1 VNPELIALLEKGF
14 ACQQRGN
21 FQAAEKSYLKVL
33 KRDKRNEF
41 ALNLMGV
48 ICVRSERY
56 KEALEYL
63 RSALGANAK
72 DPETHSNLGL
82 AYKGLNQF
90 SKAQKAFEQSLQMN
104 PQQPAALNN
113 LGNVLA
119 ATNQH
124 AEAIPVFEAA
134 LSLDSNYVDCLNNL
148 AMSLKEVDRIEHA
161 LGVIEHA
168 ITIDA
173 TKSLSY
179 NNKGDLLLRATNYEE
194 AKAAFDKAIS
204 LDGNI
209 VAKINLSTA
218 LKQLGDE
225 HAARDALQE
234 VLAQEENNSEAHNH
248 LGVLLEQMGDT
259 DLAAT
264 HFRLALKHTPNH
276 ASSFYQLSKLKDHPL
291 LPQEIEKIESLLG
304 DSQLPDIFRASLLF
318 SLAWEYEYRK
328 EYLKSIDYF
337 IEAQAVKA
345 RRSPYVQSDTLL
357 HVEKS
362 QQVFP
367 VTWRASREMQ
377 DDLPVPIFI
386 VGMPRS
392 GTTLTEQIIA
402 SHSDITGA
410 GEVVFASDML
420 RQASEMTGKAFP
432 ESIERL
438 NVEQA
443 RQLRTTYLSRMIE
456 RFGQSRFVVDK
467 SPGNFNFLGT
477 IAAVFPEAKILFCK
491 RNAMDNCVSIFR
503 LPFDD
508 NQKWAH
514 NLSALGHYYVQHE
527 VLMKYWQTCYAK
539 QILQVDYE
547 DTVGDVEQQ
556 ARRILDFIGVDFQ
569 EQVLSFYAN
578 KRIVMT
584 PSSEQVRQPIYKT
597 SVNSWLR
604 YGDALK
610 PLKEAL
616 SE

>member
-1 VNPELIALLEKGF
+1 
-14 ACQQRGN
+14 
-21 FQAAEKSYLKVL
+21 
-33 KRDKRNEF
+33 
-41 ALNLMGV
+41 
-48 ICVRSERY
+48 
-56 KEALEYL
+56 
-63 RSALGANAK
+63 
-72 DPETHSNLGL
+72 
-82 AYKGLNQF
+82 
-90 SKAQKAFEQSLQMN
+90 
-104 PQQPAALNN
+104 
-113 LGNVLA
+113 
-119 ATNQH
+119 
-124 AEAIPVFEAA
+124 
-134 LSLDSNYVDCLNNL
+134 
-148 AMSLKEVDRIEHA
+148 
-161 LGVIEHA
+161 
-168 ITIDA
+168 
-173 TKSLSY
+173 
-179 NNKGDLLLRATNYEE
+179 
-194 AKAAFDKAIS
+194 
-204 LDGNI
+204 
-209 VAKINLSTA
+209 
-218 LKQLGDE
+218 LGDE

-291 LPQEIEKIESLLG
+291 LPQEIEKIESLLE
-304 DSQLPDIFRASLLF
+304 DSQLPDMFRASLLF
-318 SLAWEYEYRK
+318 ALAWEFEYRK

-367 VTWRASREMQ
+367 VTWQASREMQ

-432 ESIERL
+432 ESIEQL
-438 NVEQA
+438 SIEQA
-443 RQLRTTYLSRMIE
+443 RQLRTTYLSRMLE
-456 RFGQSRFVVDK
+456 RFGRNRFVVDK

-597 SVNSWLR
+597 SVNAWKR